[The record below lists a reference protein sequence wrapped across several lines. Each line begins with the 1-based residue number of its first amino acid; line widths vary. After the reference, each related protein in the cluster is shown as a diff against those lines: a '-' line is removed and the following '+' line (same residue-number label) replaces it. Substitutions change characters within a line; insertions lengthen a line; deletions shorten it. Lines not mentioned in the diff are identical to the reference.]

1 MSRLCLLCLFFVI
14 KHLREVVLLT
24 APSVVRSITDG
35 DVTDLVDL
43 FGEPVM
49 DLFISLECHRLPQ
62 FVTSA
67 SVPQER
73 GPADLRMD

>member
-1 MSRLCLLCLFFVI
+1 MSCLCLLRLFFVA
-14 KHLREVVLLT
+14 KRLQDVDFLK

-35 DVTDLVDL
+35 DVTDLVGL
-43 FGEPVM
+43 LGEPVK
-49 DLFISLECHRLPQ
+49 DLFASLEYHRLPQ

-67 SVPQER
+67 SVTQER